1 MDWRRWT
8 RHLFATRGGLRRA
21 FPPSTLAAIESA
33 ITETE
38 RLHSGEV
45 RFAIEAAL
53 EPAHALQGRKPRDR
67 ALEVFAALGVWDTEA
82 NNGVL
87 IYVLLA
93 DRDVEIVADR
103 GYNGR
108 VALQEWSAICEAMD
122 VRFRAGE
129 FEGGAVECV
138 RRVGELLARHFPLT
152 PGARNPD
159 ELPNRPTLL

>member
-1 MDWRRWT
+1 MDWRRWF
-8 RHLFATRGGLRRA
+8 RHLFSTRGELHRA
-21 FPPSTLAAIESA
+21 FPPSTLGAIETA

-38 RLHSGEV
+38 RMHSGEV
-45 RFAIEAAL
+45 RFAIEASL
-53 EPAHALQGRKPRDR
+53 EPGEIWRGRAPRER
-67 ALEVFAALGVWDTEA
+67 ALRVFAALGVWDTEE

-103 GYNGR
+103 GFNGKVR
-108 VALQEWSAICEAMD
+108 PEEWSAICDAMD
-122 VRFRAGE
+122 VRFRAGD

-138 RRVGELLARHFPLT
+138 RLVGEVVARHFPIA
-152 PGARNPD
+152 PGVRNPD